1 MEDPMEPHG
10 PSTLL
15 ALRVRKHVEGTP
27 AAQNEIQM
35 GTSRQRYFSGFKLMR
50 PPAIVTYMG
59 YSGLGIVRSLGRRG
73 IPVFTL
79 DPSLAEIG
87 MSSRF
92 CNARQCPAIN
102 KSEDGNLT
110 FLLTLARSF
119 PEKPVLYPTS
129 DNVLHGYARHE
140 DVLKPHIRLTTPGSD
155 IIRRTAAKDALF
167 HTARECGM

>member
-15 ALRVRKHVEGTP
+15 ALRFRKHVEGTL

-35 GTSRQRYFSGFKLMR
+35 GTSRQRYFSRRSIKLMR

-59 YSGLGIVRSLGRRG
+59 YSGLGIVRALGRRG

-79 DPSLAEIG
+79 DPNLAEIG

-92 CNARQCPAIN
+92 CNARQCPAID
-102 KSEDGNLT
+102 KSEDGNLA
-110 FLLTLARSF
+110 F
-119 PEKPVLYPTS
+119 
-129 DNVLHGYARHE
+129 
-140 DVLKPHIRLTTPGSD
+140 
-155 IIRRTAAKDALF
+155 
-167 HTARECGM
+167 

>member
-15 ALRVRKHVEGTP
+15 ALRVRKHVEGTL
-27 AAQNEIQM
+27 AAQDEIQM
-35 GTSRQRYFSGFKLMR
+35 GTSRQRYFSCRSITMMRRFKLMR

-87 MSSRF
+87 MSSR
-92 CNARQCPAIN
+92 
-102 KSEDGNLT
+102 
-110 FLLTLARSF
+110 
-119 PEKPVLYPTS
+119 
-129 DNVLHGYARHE
+129 
-140 DVLKPHIRLTTPGSD
+140 
-155 IIRRTAAKDALF
+155 
-167 HTARECGM
+167 